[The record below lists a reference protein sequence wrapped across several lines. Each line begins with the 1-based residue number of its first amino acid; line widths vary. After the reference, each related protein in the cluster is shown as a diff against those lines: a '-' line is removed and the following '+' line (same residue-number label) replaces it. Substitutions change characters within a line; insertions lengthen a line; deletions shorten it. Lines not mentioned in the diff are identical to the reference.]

1 MPRLILRRLAVGV
14 LIVWL
19 VSVITFVMTQLL
31 TGDAA
36 SRILERATPE
46 EIEALRERL
55 GLNAHPVRQ
64 YFNWLGGLV
73 TGDLGDSLATQKPV
87 TELLGQL
94 LGNSLIL
101 MTAAALVSSPIAI
114 LAGTYSAMRRDRAA
128 DHVTSALTLI
138 LAALP
143 EFVVGIVLV
152 MTFATGEWRIFP
164 AVSIPEPGIPLWQQP
179 TLLALPTMTLA
190 IAVAPPITR
199 MMRASMLEVLESD
212 YVQMARLKG
221 VPERTVI
228 LRHALPNA
236 IGPVA
241 QVMALQLAWLAG
253 GVVVVEYLFG
263 FPGIGAALVDSVDNR
278 DLPVVQAITM
288 VIAAAYVVVNICAD
302 LVGIMSNARLRTAL

>member
-1 MPRLILRRLAVGV
+1 MRRVILRRLAVGV

-19 VSVITFVMTQLL
+19 VSIITFVMTQLL

-36 SRILERATPE
+36 SRILQRATPE
-46 EIEALRERL
+46 EVAALRERL

-64 YFNWLGGLV
+64 YLDWLGGIV

-94 LGNSLIL
+94 LGNSLVL
-101 MTAAALVSSPIAI
+101 MAAAALVSSPIAI

-143 EFVVGIVLV
+143 EFVVGIVLI
-152 MTFATGEWRIFP
+152 MAFATGRWRIFP
-164 AVSIPEPGIPLWQQP
+164 AVSIPEPGMALWSQP
-179 TLLALPTMTLA
+179 KLLALPTITLA
-190 IAVAPPITR
+190 IAVAPPVTR
-199 MMRASMLEVLESD
+199 MMRATMIEVLESE

-228 LRHALPNA
+228 LRHAVPNA

-253 GVVVVEYLFG
+253 GVVVVEFLFG

-278 DLPVVQAITM
+278 DLPVVQAVIM
-288 VIAAAYVVVNICAD
+288 VIAAAYVLVNILAD
-302 LVGIMSNARLRTAL
+302 LVGIMTNAKLRTAL

>member
-19 VSVITFVMTQLL
+19 VSIITFVMTQLL

-46 EIEALRERL
+46 EIAALRERL

-64 YFNWLGGLV
+64 YFTWLGGLV

-128 DHVTSALTLI
+128 DHATSALTLI

-143 EFVVGIVLV
+143 EFVVGIVLI

-164 AVSIPEPGIPLWQQP
+164 AVSIPETGIPLWQQP

-199 MMRASMLEVLESD
+199 MMRASMIEVLESD

-288 VIAAAYVVVNICAD
+288 VIAAAYVVVNIVAD